1 MEASVQASLLGLRM
15 VSPLLLR
22 KVVVALCT
30 HTPSICFCVQNFPF
44 CKDISQIGLASL
56 VAHRVKH
63 LPAM

>member
-30 HTPSICFCVQNFPF
+30 HTPSICFCVQNCPF

-56 VAHRVKH
+56 VAQRVKH